1 MGQQVTTGVLEVDA
15 ADRLRPYVAGLAVDW
30 LQSTP
35 DVRHRSIDGSL
46 AFVDISGF
54 TTLTERL
61 ATKGKVGAEEM
72 SDLLNASFATL
83 LEEAYA
89 YGALLVKWGGDAVLL
104 LFEGPDHALLAARAA
119 FEMRRTMRRIGR
131 LQTSVGVVQLKMSVG
146 VDSGSFDFFM
156 TGRRHRELL
165 VAGPGATTTA
175 VMEQTAEAGEIVVS
189 PATAALLP
197 SRCVGSAKG
206 DGFLLR
212 SAPSVD
218 PRCRY
223 WPQLQ
228 EASDFDAY
236 LDPAISEHLL
246 AEVGD
251 SEHRQ
256 IAVGFVE
263 ISGVDDLLVRQGPG
277 AVASALHDL
286 IVLVQDACD
295 HHRVTFWETDISKD
309 GLKIMLVA
317 GAPRSTGHDEDG
329 MLRATR
335 AILDAHAGPIKVRIG
350 VNAGR
355 VFNGG
360 FGPPFRRTWS
370 VKGDAINLAARVMGK
385 AADGQLL
392 ATEALLRRVTSQVE
406 ADLLPPFLVKGKLH
420 PVHAAVVRRVRT
432 ERVVD
437 TARAGAF
444 VGRRPQV
451 DVLLGAVAAAASGNG
466 GALAVSGPA
475 GSGKSR
481 LVDHVCRRMGQHTV
495 MLRAFGDD
503 YESSTAYYAV
513 RRLLRACLDMSMDAD
528 DDSVLRVLRDR
539 VSAVAPQQQAWLPM
553 LAVPFGLD
561 LPDTPET
568 AAVQGQFRRR
578 RTAALVVE
586 FLAAVVDRPLVAVI
600 DDVHATDDAS
610 AELLAT
616 LAAEA
621 TVRSWLFVFSGRQ
634 LPEALR
640 PPAVAELEL
649 PPLTAEEAHELVL
662 DVPGGDHLSPHAVRV
677 IVDRAEGSP
686 LFLQEL
692 TAAAASSDSGDEL
705 PSSLEDL
712 LAAQIDD
719 LAPQERGLLRAVSV
733 LGNRFDEQVAG
744 ALLDEPPAPQQW
756 QALDRFLARH
766 GDGTR
771 RFRTTLVRDA
781 AYEGLPFTRRVELHG
796 RAASALERRAGRSAS
811 EQAEALSLHCL
822 AAHRFDD
829 AWSYSRTAAER
840 ARRVYANA
848 EALTFYRR
856 AKAAARHLPELT
868 ETEVAEL
875 HEAIGD
881 VCSRLTELDGAMEAY
896 REARRRAP
904 KTQPLL
910 RGRIAMNLG
919 LCADA
924 AGAVRQA
931 VRWLSTAHR
940 DLSTAVIDD
949 EREEALAL
957 QARIRVERAYL
968 LFVGGRQREAAA
980 LCRQA
985 IEEGELADADAVV
998 GRALHLLDLLD
1009 LYSGAAG
1016 DEQHV
1021 LRALELFE
1029 RCGDLPRQAGVWN
1042 HLGSRSYFAGDWNAA
1057 AERYQ
1062 RSRDL
1067 HLRCGDDWSAAI
1079 SSANIAE
1086 ILVDQGRLA
1095 EARPLLEEALRV
1107 WRASATPSYVG
1118 FGASLMGRL
1127 CAREGRHAE
1136 AMALYAEALAAY
1148 TVKDERFELVET
1160 ELRVA
1165 EALLLQGAAA
1175 AATARLDETR
1185 ARLLDALRVAGHDK
1199 PASGDVELDVA
1210 AASTLY
1216 RLQGIAAAQLG
1227 DRDSARARLE
1237 RALQGSR
1244 SRGAAHDTALAL
1256 HALAWLDRES
1266 EELRAESDALFGE
1279 LGIGWAPDMPR
1290 RASAAAATI
1299 VTLPQQRRVDADA
1312 GVVSAS

>member
-1 MGQQVTTGVLEVDA
+1 MTVAVALHSP
-15 ADRLRPYVAGLAVDW
+15 DRLRPYVAGLAVDW
-30 LQSTP
+30 LQTTP
-35 DVRHRSIDGSL
+35 DVRHRCIDGSL

-61 ATKGKVGAEEM
+61 AAKGKVGAEEM

-104 LFEGPDHALLAARAA
+104 LFEGPDHALLASRAA

-165 VAGPGATTTA
+165 VAGPAATATA

-197 SRCVGSAKG
+197 GRCVGEAKG

-212 SAPSVD
+212 SAPPVD

-223 WPQLQ
+223 WPRLQ
-228 EASDFDAY
+228 EAFDFGSC
-236 LDPAISEHLL
+236 LDPAIRDHLL

-286 IVLVQDACD
+286 IVLVQNECD

-309 GLKIMLVA
+309 GFKIMLVA

-335 AILDAHAGPIKVRIG
+335 AILDAHSGPIKVRIG
-350 VNAGR
+350 VNSGR

-360 FGPPFRRTWS
+360 FGPSFRRTWS

-392 ATEALLRRVTSQVE
+392 ATEGLLRRVTSRVE
-406 ADLLPPFLVKGKLH
+406 ADLLPAFMVKGKKH
-420 PVHAAVVRRVRT
+420 PVRAAVVRRVRSDKA
-432 ERVVD
+432 VD

-444 VGRRPQV
+444 IGRRPQV
-451 DVLLGAVAAAASGNG
+451 DMLLGAVAAAAGGSG
-466 GALAVSGPA
+466 GAMAVTGAA

-481 LVDHVCRRMGQHTV
+481 LVDHVCRRIGQHTV
-495 MLRAFGDD
+495 VLRAFGDD
-503 YESSTAYYAV
+503 YESSTAYYTV
-513 RRLLRACLDMSMDAD
+513 RRLLRDSLGLPMDAD
-528 DDSVLRVLRDR
+528 EGLVHRTLQER
-539 VSAVAPQQQAWLPM
+539 VSERVPQLQPWLP
-553 LAVPFGLD
+553 LLSVPFGLD

-568 AAVQGQFRRR
+568 AAVQGQFRRG
-578 RTAALVVE
+578 RTASLVVE
-586 FLAAVVDRPLVAVI
+586 FLTAVVDAPLVAVI
-600 DDVHATDDAS
+600 DDVHSADDAS
-610 AELLAT
+610 AELLAR

-621 TVRSWLFVFSGRQ
+621 QTRSWLLLMAGRQ
-634 LPEALR
+634 LPDALR
-640 PPAVAELEL
+640 SEPAVRDVEI
-649 PPLTAEEAHELVL
+649 PPLSVEESHELVL
-662 DVPGGDHLSPHAVRV
+662 DTPGGDTLPPHAMRV

-692 TAAAASSDSGDEL
+692 TTAALSADGDEL

-733 LGNRFDEQVAG
+733 LGNRFDEQIA
-744 ALLDEPPAPQQW
+744 AAMLDESPQPGQW
-756 QALDRFLARH
+756 QALDRFLAKH
-766 GDGTR
+766 ADGTR

-781 AYEGLPFTRRVELHG
+781 AYEGLPFSRRVELHG
-796 RAASALERRAGRSAS
+796 RAASALERRAGISAADH
-811 EQAEALSLHCL
+811 AEALSLHCL
-822 AAHRFDD
+822 AARRYAD
-829 AWSYSRTAAER
+829 AWAYSRTAAER

-856 AKAAARHLPELT
+856 AKVATRYLPEVSAT
-868 ETEVAEL
+868 DNAEL
-875 HEAIGD
+875 NEAIGD
-881 VCSRLTELDGAMEAY
+881 VCSRLTELDSAMEAY

-904 KTQPLL
+904 RTEPLL

-931 VRWLSTAHR
+931 VRWLSTAQR
-940 DLSTAVIDD
+940 DLAVPLAPDLL
-949 EREEALAL
+949 REAGAL

-968 LFVGGRQREAAA
+968 LFISGRQREAAA

-985 IEEGELADADAVV
+985 IDEGERAEADAVV

-1009 LYSGAAG
+1009 LYSGAAE
-1016 DEQHV
+1016 DEQQV

-1029 RCGDLPRQAGVWN
+1029 RCDDLPRQAGVWN
-1042 HLGSRSYFAGDWNAA
+1042 HLGSRSYFSGDWNAA
-1057 AERYQ
+1057 VERYQ
-1062 RSRDL
+1062 QSRDI

-1079 SSANIAE
+1079 SSANIGE
-1086 ILVDQGRLA
+1086 ILVDQGHLA

-1118 FGASLMGRL
+1118 FGASLMGRV

-1148 TVKDERFELVET
+1148 ATKDERFEIVET

-1165 EALLLQGAAA
+1165 EALLLQGAAS
-1175 AATARLDETR
+1175 AATARLEETR
-1185 ARLLDALRVAGHDK
+1185 VRLAEALSVAGLDK
-1199 PASGDVELDVA
+1199 PGAGDADPSTDA
-1210 AASTLY
+1210 GATSTLY
-1216 RLQGIAAAQLG
+1216 RLRGIAAAQLG
-1227 DRDSARARLE
+1227 DRLNARACLE

-1244 SRGAAHDTALAL
+1244 SRNATHDAALAL
-1256 HALAWLDRES
+1256 HAIAWLDDAADAE
-1266 EELRAESDALFGE
+1266 RAEAAALFAE
-1279 LGIGWAPDMPR
+1279 LGIIWMPDMPR
-1290 RASAAAATI
+1290 RASTDTAAAT
-1299 VTLPQQRRVDADA
+1299 VTLPRPRRGDVDAE
-1312 GVVSAS
+1312 VVSAS